1 MQTPDSEQRAR
12 VLDPKKSF
20 IVQSPAGSGKT
31 ELLIQRYLTLL
42 SGVEQPEA
50 VLAITFTRKAA
61 GEMHR
66 RIMDAF
72 LASAGPS
79 PEEKHKALMWGLAR
93 KVRERSEILGWR
105 LQDNP
110 GRLRIQTIDSLC
122 ASIAR
127 QMPWLSRLGGP
138 PNIVEDGSNLYAE
151 AARST
156 IELLEEDTWSGE
168 VSTLLTHI
176 DNNFQSLEN
185 LIAGMLAKRDQWLR
199 HVVSAEDPAR
209 SRGALER
216 ALRNVIEDAVR
227 RVQQAIPEKAS
238 AEIAAICSAAGW
250 NLKAEGREGS
260 AEACIDLARLPN
272 SDRLDAWMGIADT
285 LLTKDGE
292 WRKRLTVANGF
303 PSSEKALKQRC
314 NQLIS
319 DFLEKGASPFF
330 LHELRHLPDRQYPE
344 GQWLVLSTLVK
355 LLPVAADKLR
365 RLFRERGVA
374 DYVEVAIAARRALG
388 DRGDPTDLALSLDCR
403 IQHLLIDEF
412 QDTSVSQYS
421 LLEALTAGWTPGDGR
436 TIFAVGDPMQ
446 SIYRFREAE
455 VGLFLKTCREG
466 IGKMP
471 LELIRLSA
479 NFRSKKEIIDW
490 VNESF
495 PGVLPSEEDITTG
508 AIPFLRSVPGNA
520 GETAALPGAT
530 VRNPAVT
537 IHPFIGRDDEAE
549 AAKIVEIIRSA
560 QALNQGKIAILV
572 RARSHL
578 THILPKLRGARPEI
592 KFRAVE
598 IDSLAEVPVIQ
609 DLVALTRSLM
619 HPADRIAWLAL
630 LRAPWCGMT
639 LDELY
644 ILAGGDLRSAMWDL
658 MRDES
663 RIKQLNP
670 EGRKRLTRVHSV
682 LEAALAERPSSLRSW
697 VEGVW
702 LALGGPACARTEA
715 EMDNAKVFFDL
726 LDEMDE
732 GSILDVAA
740 LEQRVR
746 DLYAN
751 PDSDDDSL
759 QIMSIHKAKGL
770 EFDVVIVPGLS
781 REPQKDEA
789 RLMLW
794 LERPR
799 IGGKSDLLLAPIHA
813 TGADNDKTYNYLKRI
828 DGIKSEHESGRL
840 LYVAATRAK
849 SALHLLGHT
858 DCSIKENTLVLKDPA
873 SGSLLQRMWEIAS
886 PVFARASK
894 SLPPVPENSIP
905 IGKREPRKIRRLS
918 LDWKLPSLPAPV
930 ASSGKAAF
938 DETEGSN
945 VSFHW
950 VGDTLRHIGTIVHQ
964 MLRRIAED
972 GISCWN
978 ASRIRQSRPA
988 YFSALAALGV
998 PAAELNEAVDRV
1010 EAALTRAFS
1019 DDRGKWLLGAHRN
1032 AACEY
1037 ALNGIL
1043 EGQIASARVDR
1054 TFIDEQGTRWVI
1066 DYKSSSHE
1074 GSGVEGFLDNERE
1087 RYREQLTRYRS
1098 LFGLL
1103 EDRPVRAAL
1112 YFPLLNAWREI
1123 E

>member
-1 MQTPDSEQRAR
+1 MQIPDSEQRAR
-12 VLDPKKSF
+12 VLNPEKSF

-42 SGVEQPEA
+42 GNGNQPES

-61 GEMHR
+61 GEMRR
-66 RIMDAF
+66 RIMSA
-72 LASAGPS
+72 LLNSAGHA
-79 PEEKHKALMWGLAR
+79 PEEKHEDLTWNLAR

-105 LQDNP
+105 LLDNP

-122 ASIAR
+122 ASITR

-138 PNIVEDGSNLYAE
+138 PNIVEDGSDMYAE

-156 IELLEEDTWSGE
+156 IELIEEDEWSAE
-168 VSTLLTHI
+168 VRTLLVHI

-185 LIAGMLAKRDQWLR
+185 LIAGMLSRRDQWLR
-199 HVVSAEDPAR
+199 HVASAEDPAR
-209 SRGALER
+209 SREALEL
-216 ALRNVIEDAVR
+216 ALRNVIEDAVC
-227 RVQQAIPEKAS
+227 RVQEAIPIEAS
-238 AEIAAICSAAGW
+238 AEIAAICSMAGL
-250 NLKAEGREGS
+250 NLKAEGREGP
-260 AEACIDLARLPN
+260 AEACIDLAQLPD
-272 SDRLDAWMGIADT
+272 SDSLDAWLGIADT

-303 PSSEKALKQRC
+303 PSSEKVLKHRC
-314 NQLIS
+314 NQLIYG
-319 DFLEKGASPFF
+319 FHEKGISPCA
-330 LHELRHLPDRQYPE
+330 LDELRHLPAERFPE
-344 GQWLVLSTLVK
+344 AQWRVLSTLVR
-355 LLPVAADKLR
+355 LLPVAADKLKR
-365 RLFRERGVA
+365 IFRERGVA

-388 DRGDPTDLALSLDCR
+388 DSENPTNLALSLDCQ

-471 LELIRLSA
+471 LEPIRLSA
-479 NFRSKKEIIDW
+479 NFRSEKKIVDW
-490 VNESF
+490 ANESF
-495 PGVLPSEEDITTG
+495 PGILPSEEDITTG
-508 AIPFLRSVPGNA
+508 AISFRPSDPIHPMVLD
-520 GETAALPGAT
+520 
-530 VRNPAVT
+530 PAVA
-537 IHPFIGRDDEAE
+537 IHPFIGRDDAAE
-549 AAKIVEIIRSA
+549 AAKVLEIIRSA
-560 QALNQGKIAILV
+560 QALKQGIIAILV

-578 THILPKLRGARPEI
+578 TRILPLLRAAKI

-598 IDSLAEVPVIQ
+598 IDSLAEVPAIL
-609 DLVALTRSLM
+609 DLIALTRSLI

-639 LDELY
+639 LEELY
-644 ILAGGDLRSAMWDL
+644 VLAGGDLRSAMWDL
-658 MRDES
+658 MREES

-670 EGRKRLTRVHSV
+670 EGRKRLARVCSV
-682 LEAALAERPSSLRSW
+682 LESALAERPASLRSW

-702 LALGGPACARTEA
+702 LALGGPACARNETEV
-715 EMDNAKVFFDL
+715 ENAKVFFDL

-732 GSILDVAA
+732 DGILDVAA
-740 LEQRVR
+740 FEQRIQ

-751 PDSDDDSL
+751 PDSDDNSL
-759 QIMSIHKAKGL
+759 QVMSIHKAKGL
-770 EFDVVIVPGLS
+770 EFDVVIVPGLGH
-781 REPQKDEA
+781 EPRKDET

-813 TGADNDKTYNYLKRI
+813 TGADNDQTYNYLKRI

-858 DCSIKENTLVLKDPA
+858 DYSLKENALVLKNPA
-873 SGSLLQRMWEIAS
+873 AGSLLQRMWEIAA
-886 PVFARASK
+886 PVFDKALK
-894 SLPPVPENSIP
+894 NLPPASENGIP
-905 IGKREPRKIRRLS
+905 NAKREPRKIRRLS
-918 LDWKLPSLPAPV
+918 LEWKLPPLPESVSSSNKTAP
-930 ASSGKAAF
+930 G
-938 DETEGSN
+938 ETEGSE

-972 GISCWN
+972 GILLWN
-978 ASRIRQSRPA
+978 ASRIRQRRPA
-988 YFSALAALGV
+988 YLSALASLGV

-1010 EAALTRAFS
+1010 EAALIQAVS

-1037 ALNGIL
+1037 SLNGIL
-1043 EGQIASARVDR
+1043 EDQIVSARVDR
-1054 TFIDEQGTRWVI
+1054 TFIDDQGTRWVI
-1066 DYKSSSHE
+1066 DYKSSSHK
-1074 GSGVEGFLDNERE
+1074 GSAVEDFLDNERE

-1103 EDRPVRAAL
+1103 EDRPVRTAL

>member
-1 MQTPDSEQRAR
+1 MRQIPDGAQRAQA
-12 VLDPKKSF
+12 LDPEKSF

-42 SGVEQPEA
+42 GSINQPEA
-50 VLAITFTRKAA
+50 VIAITFTRKVA
-61 GEMHR
+61 GEMRR
-66 RIMDAF
+66 RIITA
-72 LASAGPS
+72 LLNSAGPS
-79 PEEKHKALMWGLAR
+79 PEENHGALTWRLAR

-105 LQDNP
+105 LLDNP

-122 ASIAR
+122 AFIAR

-138 PNIVEDGSNLYAE
+138 PNIVEDGRDMYAE

-156 IELLEEDTWSGE
+156 IELIEEDKWSGE
-168 VSTLLTHI
+168 VSTLLAHF

-185 LIAGMLAKRDQWLR
+185 LIAGMLARRDHWLR
-199 HVVSAEDPAR
+199 HVASAEDPAR
-209 SRGALER
+209 SRGALEL

-227 RVQQAIPEKAS
+227 RAREAIPKEAS

-250 NLKAEGREGS
+250 NLKAEGCERP
-260 AEACIDLARLPN
+260 AEACIDLRELPN
-272 SDRLDAWMGIADT
+272 SDRLNAWLGIADT

-292 WRKRLTVANGF
+292 WRKRLTVTNGF
-303 PSSEKALKQRC
+303 PSSERVLKRRC

-319 DFLEKGASPFF
+319 DLLEKGVSPFF
-330 LHELRHLPDRQYPE
+330 LHELRHLPDEQYPD
-344 GQWLVLSTLVK
+344 GQWRVLSALVK
-355 LLPVAADKLR
+355 LLPVAAEKLR
-365 RLFRERGVA
+365 VLFRQRGVA
-374 DYVEVAIAARRALG
+374 DYVEVAMAARRSLG
-388 DRGDPTDLALSLDCR
+388 DAENPTDLALSLDCR

-421 LLEALTAGWTPGDGR
+421 LLEALTVGWTHGDGR

-479 NFRSKKEIIDW
+479 NFRSEKGIVDW
-490 VNESF
+490 VNKSF
-495 PGVLPSEEDITTG
+495 PGILPPEDDITTG
-508 AIPFLRSVPGNA
+508 AIRFSSSVVPGNA
-520 GETAALPGAT
+520 GGTAALPGA
-530 VRNPAVT
+530 AVSM
-537 IHPFIGRDDEAE
+537 HPFIGRNDQAE
-549 AAKIVEIIRSA
+549 AAKVVEIIQSA
-560 QALNQGKIAILV
+560 QACKREKIAVLV

-578 THILPKLRGARPEI
+578 TQILPALRAAGIR
-592 KFRAVE
+592 FRAVE

-609 DLVALTRSLM
+609 DLTALTRALM

-639 LDELY
+639 LEELHA
-644 ILAGGDLRSAMWDL
+644 LAGGDLRSAMWDL
-658 MRDES
+658 MREES
-663 RIKQLNP
+663 RVKQLSP
-670 EGRKRLTRVHSV
+670 EGRKRLARVSSV
-682 LEAALAERPSSLRSW
+682 LENALGSRPASLRSW

-702 LALGGPACARTEA
+702 LALGGPACAGREI
-715 EMDNAKVFFDL
+715 ENAKAFFDL
-726 LDEMDE
+726 LDEMDQ
-732 GSILDVAA
+732 GGILDLAVF
-740 LEQRVR
+740 ERRIQ

-751 PDSDDDSL
+751 PDSEADESL

-770 EFDVVIVPGLS
+770 EFDVVIVPGLG
-781 REPQKDEA
+781 REPRKDET

-799 IGGKSDLLLAPIHA
+799 LGQKPDLLLASIHA
-813 TGADNDKTYNYLKRI
+813 TGADHDRTFDYLKRI
-828 DGIKSEHESGRL
+828 DGFKSEHESGRL

-849 SALHLLGHT
+849 SALHLLGHV
-858 DCSIKENTLVLKDPA
+858 DCQMKNSSLELKQPE
-873 SGSLLQRMWEIAS
+873 SGSLLQRMWGVAE
-886 PVFARASK
+886 PVFQKALMNIPPPEDKFLKTERA
-894 SLPPVPENSIP
+894 PQI
-905 IGKREPRKIRRLS
+905 IHRLS

-930 ASSGKAAF
+930 ASSGRVAAG
-938 DETEGSN
+938 EIEGSD

-950 VGDTLRHIGTIVHQ
+950 VGDTLRHVGTVVHQ

-972 GISCWN
+972 GILFWN

-988 YFSALAALGV
+988 YSSALAALGV

-1010 EAALTRAFS
+1010 EAALTQAFS

-1037 ALNGIL
+1037 SLNGIL
-1043 EGQIASARVDR
+1043 EGQIVSARVDR
-1054 TFIDEQGTRWVI
+1054 TFIDDQGTRWVI
-1066 DYKSSSHE
+1066 DYKSSSHA
-1074 GSGVEGFLDNERE
+1074 GSGVEDFLDNERE